1 MPGGGRHMR
10 RGRHGRGGPTQIL
23 GVIEPAL
30 LLLLHRGPTHGYGL
44 ISGLDEVG
52 LGEYPI
58 DPSTVYRVLR
68 DLEGR
73 GLIASA
79 WDNEVTSGP
88 PRRVYQLTP
97 DCEAYLA
104 AWMRD
109 LRATHDVLARLLVAY
124 DETVA
129 TSD

>member
-1 MPGGGRHMR
+1 MPRGGRHMR
-10 RGRHGRGGPTQIL
+10 RGRHAGGGPTQIP

-30 LLLLHRGPTHGYGL
+30 LLMLHKGPTHGYGL
-44 ISGLDEVG
+44 INDLHRVG

-73 GLIASA
+73 GLIVSA
-79 WDNEVTSGP
+79 WDSAVTSGP

-109 LRATHDVLARLLVAY
+109 LRATHDVLARLLAVY
-124 DETVA
+124 DETME
-129 TSD
+129 TN